1 MDTSQQP
8 TYIPL
13 TGNQVVAHNLRMAR
27 LRRGWTQE
35 EAAERLEPYLG
46 VRWSKASYSAA
57 ERSIER
63 HDRIR
68 NFTADELLAF
78 SLAFELPVAWF
89 LLPPEPDVVGRIPL
103 ISYPG
108 SEPGRGHH
116 PGVLIEMVFGTPQG
130 QAEIEQRL
138 GTILRSLPV
147 EEQGRYMELVS
158 HVAGLAGLSAVRN
171 TLGDLS
177 IWINN
182 LRDLT
187 VLLEEA
193 QKQTTETMREAIDRY
208 VTAYHGPESDEASDD
223 DAGPH

>member
-1 MDTSQQP
+1 MTDQHEP
-8 TYIPL
+8 TYVPI
-13 TGNQVVAHNLRMAR
+13 TGNQVVAYNLRMAR

-63 HDRIR
+63 QDRIR

-89 LLPPEPDVVGRIPL
+89 LLPPEPDVGGRMPL
-103 ISYPG
+103 IAYPG
-108 SEPGRGHH
+108 AEEGRGHH
-116 PGVLIEMVFGTPQG
+116 PGVLIELVFGTPEG
-130 QAEIEQRL
+130 QAQLEQRL
-138 GTILRSLPV
+138 AEILRRLPLA
-147 EEQGRYMELVS
+147 EQGRYMELVS

-177 IWINN
+177 VWIEN
-182 LRDLT
+182 LQDLT
-187 VLLEEA
+187 ALLEQA
-193 QKQTTETMREAIDRY
+193 QAQTTETMHEAIDRF
-208 VTAYHGPESDEASDD
+208 VSAYSHPESEESDD
-223 DAGPH
+223 DAGSR